1 MRLAGRTRRA
11 GAAVAIGALAALGL
25 GLNGGLG
32 GPVTDSAAAQP
43 TAHASQPYTY
53 LKTRGL
59 YRDTTVYGGRSWSV
73 YQPVVVERWIAAD
86 GSGRQR
92 QLSLVPRFV
101 SPTDRQTWQEV
112 GKPKF
117 LAYGFHAHLGEEL
130 LPAGSFQDRLY
141 GTDLLSTMPGDP
153 DAVASWLVARVHD
166 PAFGGNGNGFP
177 DSVKTIE
184 LATDL
189 LANPSVSPSQRSLLI
204 EAEARVPGVENL
216 GPARDVAGRTGVALG
231 ARSANSGLDEV
242 YSLIFDPES
251 AQLLGSETRLATP
264 PAGDALGLD
273 GGTAYL
279 REGEVR
285 SRFARPHRVKRHR

>member
-1 MRLAGRTRRA
+1 MRLAGRTRHA
-11 GAAVAIGALAALGL
+11 AAAVAIAALAALGL

-32 GPVTDSAAAQP
+32 GPGTDSAAAQP
-43 TAHASQPYTY
+43 RAHASQPYTY

-59 YRDTTVYGGRSWSV
+59 YRDTTVYDGRSWSV

-101 SPTDRQTWQEV
+101 SPTDRQTWEEV

-117 LAYGFHAHLGEEL
+117 LGHGFHAHLGEGL
-130 LPAGSFQDRLY
+130 LPPGSFDDRLY
-141 GTDLLSTMPGDP
+141 GADLLSTMPTDP
-153 DAVASWLVARVHD
+153 NAVAAWLVDRVYD

-177 DSVKTIE
+177 NSVKTIE

-189 LANPSVSPSQRSLLI
+189 LANPSASPSQRGLLI

-216 GPARDVAGRTGVALG
+216 GPARDLSGRAGVALG

-242 YSLIFDPES
+242 YSLIFDPETG
-251 AQLLGSETRLATP
+251 QLLGSETRLATP
-264 PAGDALGLD
+264 PAGDALGLES
-273 GGTAYL
+273 TTTYL
-279 REGEVR
+279 REDEVR
-285 SRFARPHRVKRHR
+285 SRFARPPRLKRYR